1 MLFANLQL
9 AANSAVLNH
18 LANKQVTIGGAVVPG
33 IFRNLASEAQLGMGV
48 SSSSPVVTVA
58 SSAVMVEPV
67 GKQLTID
74 AVRYEIVDAGPDN
87 TGLTILT
94 LTVAA

>member
-18 LANKQVTIGGAVVPG
+18 LANKQVTIAGVTVPG
-33 IFRNLASEAQLGMGV
+33 IFRNLASEAALGMGV
-48 SSSSPVVTVA
+48 ASSDPVVTVA
-58 SSAVMVEPV
+58 SSAVMAEPV
-67 GKQLTID
+67 GKTITIG
-74 AVRYEIVDAGPDN
+74 AEQYEILTANPDN

-94 LTVAA
+94 LTVVA

>member
-33 IFRNLASEAQLGMGV
+33 IFRNLASEAPLGSGV
-48 SSSSPVVTVA
+48 ASSSPVVTVA
-58 SSAVMVEPV
+58 TSAVLPKPIGQQIM
-67 GKQLTID
+67 ID
-74 AVRYEIVDAGPDN
+74 AVLYEIIDADPDN
-87 TGLTILT
+87 TGLTMLV
-94 LTVAA
+94 LTVV

>member
-9 AANSAVLNH
+9 AVNSAVLNH
-18 LANKQVTIGGAVVPG
+18 LANKQVMIGGAVVPG
-33 IFRNLASEAQLGMGV
+33 IFRNLASEAHLGIGV
-48 SSSSPVVTVA
+48 ASSSPVVTVA

-67 GKQLTID
+67 GQQITID
-74 AVRYEIVDAGPDN
+74 AVRYEIVDTDPDN

>member
-18 LANKQVTIGGAVVPG
+18 LANKQVTIDGAVVPG
-33 IFRNLASEAQLGMGV
+33 IFRNLSSEAQLGMGV
-48 SSSSPVVTVA
+48 SSSSPVITVA
-58 SSAVMVEPV
+58 SSAVMAEPV
-67 GKQLTID
+67 GQQITID
-74 AVRYEIVDAGPDN
+74 AVRYEIVDADPDN